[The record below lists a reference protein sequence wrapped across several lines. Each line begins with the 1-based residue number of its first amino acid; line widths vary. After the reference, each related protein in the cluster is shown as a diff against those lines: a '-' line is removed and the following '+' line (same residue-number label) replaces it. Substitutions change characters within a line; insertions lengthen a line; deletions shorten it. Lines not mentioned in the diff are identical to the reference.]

1 MQYIIG
7 VDAGGTK
14 TSCEAY
20 SLEGKLLS
28 SATSSFGSVVVDK
41 KEALRNIKTG
51 IDECRDSLIASECKG
66 IVVGAAG
73 AETGNALEE
82 IESYLSKY
90 YDTKIIVTNDAKLA
104 MYGYLEGKDGILL
117 ISGTGSIG
125 YGKKGNIIERCGGW
139 GHLIDDKGSG
149 YHIAME
155 AIRCIVKERD
165 ERREFSNLS
174 EKILKHMGIDKIKY
188 LIDFVYNSPK
198 GQIASIVPIILNE
211 AEKNDKTAIDILVRA
226 GQHLFDI
233 IKTLYNSMNFS
244 NGYVTFSGSIMK
256 IPLVKNTV
264 IHRMKNELPNLQ
276 LLEKQCSP
284 TIGGYY
290 IFIEESSI

>member
-20 SLEGKLLS
+20 SLGGKLLS

-51 IDECRDSLIASECKG
+51 IDECMSSLTASECKG

-82 IESYLSKY
+82 IKSYLIKY
-90 YDTKIIVTNDAKLA
+90 YDTKVIVTNDAKLA

-125 YGKKGNIIERCGGW
+125 YGKKGNTIERCGGW

-149 YHIAME
+149 YYIAME
-155 AIRCIVKERD
+155 AIRRIVKERD

-174 EKILKHMGIDKIKY
+174 KKILKHININEIKY

-198 GQIASIVPIILNE
+198 GQIASIVPVILDE
-211 AEKNDKTAIDILVRA
+211 AENNDKTAIDILVRA

-233 IKTLYNSMNFS
+233 IKTLCNSMNF
-244 NGYVTFSGSIMK
+244 NNDYITFSGSIMK
-256 IPLVKNTV
+256 IPLVKNTI
-264 IHRMKNELPNLQ
+264 IHRMKNELPNLK